1 MLSLNLNNRLRFL
14 VGDLPDANGL
24 VISRSH
30 PLEVR
35 VESQIVNNG
44 VGLVGQNW
52 LVQVLQFPDLNLS
65 SLGTGSEV
73 DTVGVDSQSV
83 DRVFVSSDRSLDL
96 EELVPDLKSVVP
108 SYGSVVLILSTWG
121 VSDSAYGVLVL
132 RNVGL
137 SLELSL
143 GVPKG
148 QFLVE
153 SAREEL
159 SGIVRECARGQ
170 FFSLSEEFLDAFS
183 GLKGPESHGFVPRRG
198 KYEVSVFGKGKVGD
212 EVVVSGEGDV
222 RFSLES
228 EGVFLSSFGHVDSPD
243 HEFLVSGSRYYYF
256 GFFLSVSGDSGY
268 D

>member
-1 MLSLNLNNRLRFL
+1 MFSLNLNNRLRL
-14 VGDLPDANGL
+14 VVRDLPDANGL
-24 VISRSH
+24 VVSRSY
-30 PLEVR
+30 PLEIR

-52 LVQVLQFPDLNLS
+52 LVEILQFPNLNLS
-65 SLGTGSEV
+65 SLTPSSKI
-73 DTVGVDSQSV
+73 DTVGVDCQSV
-83 DRVFVSSDRSLDL
+83 DWVIVSSDGSLDL
-96 EELVPDLKSVVP
+96 EELVPDLESVVP
-108 SYGSVVLILSTWG
+108 SYGSVVLILGTWG
-121 VSDSAYGVLVL
+121 VSNSADGVLVL

-148 QFLVE
+148 KFLIE
-153 SAREEL
+153 STREKL
-159 SGIVRECARGQ
+159 SGIVRESTRGEL
-170 FFSLSEEFLDAFS
+170 FSLSEEFLDTFS
-183 GLKGPESHGFVPRRG
+183 GLKGPKSHGLIPRGG
-198 KYEVSVFGKGKVGD
+198 KYEVSVLRKGKVGN
-212 EVVVSGEGDV
+212 EVVVSGQGDV

-228 EGVFLSSFGHVDSPD
+228 KRVLLSSFGHVDSPD